1 MFDWKDEYSCGIKR
15 IDDEHKRLFEIGRS
29 IYDLAINENRADYFG
44 EILNLVD
51 DLKEYT
57 VYHFEDEE
65 KIMEMYDY
73 PGYREQKKVHDK
85 FIEKIQNLD
94 LEEIDENK
102 QEAVLKLLDFV
113 YNWITGH
120 IIGMDLKIKDY
131 FESLKLSQFMKK
143 EER

>member
-15 IDDEHKRLFEIGRS
+15 IDDEHKKLFEIGNS
-29 IYDLAINENRADYFG
+29 IYELATNKNRVDYFD
-44 EILNLVD
+44 EILNSID

-65 KIMEMYDY
+65 KIMDMYEY

-85 FIEKIQNLD
+85 FIEKIQNVD
-94 LEEIDENK
+94 LEEIDENQ

-113 YNWITGH
+113 YNWITNH

-131 FESLKLSQFMKK
+131 FESLKLNGTVKKK
-143 EER
+143 ER